1 MTFAA
6 PWKPAGWASALRASG
21 VKKAARPSARGTDI
35 LPAAANTAP
44 SQGRTQHKPDGPTQ
58 KSSCRASRAAAISPV
73 TSCAPAALP
82 RRSGLN
88 YAPPTYAGRLC
99 LRAFT
104 GFLGKSMLAAL
115 GHILFGLF
123 GLVILVLIAFAF
135 SNNRRAVDWKLVVT
149 GISLQILFAAF
160 VLKVP
165 IGAKTFDM
173 LGKGFVHLL
182 EFNKV
187 GSEFIFG
194 KLLDANTFGFIFAFQ
209 VLPTIIFFAA
219 LMGVLYHLGVMQ
231 QIVKGMSWAIT
242 KVMNVSGA
250 ETTSVCASVFIGQT
264 EAPLTIKPYLEK
276 MTESELMTVMIG
288 GMAHI
293 AGGVLAAYVGLL
305 GGNDPAEM
313 AKYAKHLLAA
323 SIMAAPAT
331 LVLAKVLIPET
342 GEPLTR
348 GSVRIEVERHS
359 ANVIDA
365 AASGAGEGLK
375 LALNVGAMLLAFIAL
390 IALLNSPLQYL
401 GTVVWPGW
409 QIALAGI
416 VGVLLLTGAAALY
429 GRAPAKGAAPAG
441 RVTGGVIAC
450 GLLGALA
457 LLLTAAAYASAGG
470 TINDWLSAGKTVPV
484 TLSLQTVLGYVL
496 APVAWLIGTPW
507 QDAVLVGS
515 FIGEKVVLNEF
526 VAYVDL
532 SKNMHLLQEHSR
544 VVAAYALCGFANF
557 SSIAIQIGGIG
568 GLAPGRRADLARFGM
583 RAVLGGSLATFMT
596 ATIAGVLNLL

>member
-1 MTFAA
+1 
-6 PWKPAGWASALRASG
+6 
-21 VKKAARPSARGTDI
+21 
-35 LPAAANTAP
+35 
-44 SQGRTQHKPDGPTQ
+44 
-58 KSSCRASRAAAISPV
+58 
-73 TSCAPAALP
+73 
-82 RRSGLN
+82 
-88 YAPPTYAGRLC
+88 
-99 LRAFT
+99 
-104 GFLGKSMLAAL
+104 MLAAL
-115 GHILFGLF
+115 GHILFGFF
-123 GLVILVLIAFAF
+123 GLFVLVLMAYAF
-135 SNNRRAVDWKLVVT
+135 SNNRRAVDWKLVAT

-165 IGAKTFDM
+165 LGATLFDG

-264 EAPLTIKPYLEK
+264 EAPLTVRPYLEK

-331 LVLAKVLIPET
+331 LVLAKILIPET
-342 GEPLTR
+342 REPLTR
-348 GSVRIEVERHS
+348 GTVRIEVERHS

-365 AASGAGEGLK
+365 AASGAGDGLK

-390 IALLNSPLQYL
+390 IAMLNAPLQYF
-401 GTVVWPGW
+401 GTITWSGW
-409 QIALAGI
+409 MIALSFA
-416 VGVLLLTGAAALY
+416 VGVGLLAGASALYRRAGQRGAAA
-429 GRAPAKGAAPAG
+429 PATGNSEPPQAAA
-441 RVTGGVIAC
+441 RSSAVTGGVVTCA
-450 GLLGALA
+450 LLGVLA
-457 LLLTAAAYASAGG
+457 LLLTAAAYAAEGS
-470 TINDWLSAGKTVPV
+470 TINAWLSAGKSIPV
-484 TLSLQTVLGYVL
+484 SLSLQTIFGYVL
-496 APVAWLIGTPW
+496 APIAWLIGTPW
-507 QDAVLVGS
+507 KDAVLVGS
-515 FIGEKVVLNEF
+515 FIGQKVVLNEF

-544 VVAAYALCGFANF
+544 VIAAYALCGFANF

-568 GLAPGRRADLARFGM
+568 GLAPGRRADLARFGL

-596 ATIAGVLNLL
+596 ATIAGVLNQL